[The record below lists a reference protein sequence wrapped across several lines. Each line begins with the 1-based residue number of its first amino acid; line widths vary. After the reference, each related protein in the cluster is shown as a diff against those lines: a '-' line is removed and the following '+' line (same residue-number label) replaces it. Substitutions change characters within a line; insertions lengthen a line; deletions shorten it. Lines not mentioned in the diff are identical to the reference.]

1 MKPSSITTL
10 AALLVIG
17 AGGFIAGRISS
28 NPGGTAETSRISE
41 SRLSRGSS
49 ADSGSDSTGPSSR
62 KVSRSERAEK
72 PAKASLGS
80 PEERLAKLEE
90 IVRGENALDRNRA
103 LLAFIDQ
110 LAPGDFENV
119 IDSFR
124 KLGITQSRMG
134 EYSLLLTAWAEADPM
149 AALAY
154 AKENTG
160 TRFATNT
167 IISTWASNDAEGA
180 IRWALANHEG
190 DGANPYMAGIIQAIA
205 GTDPN
210 RATQLLTSMPRSQER
225 GEALDQM
232 LPHLLKQGGDATRS
246 WIDGLQDDALRNGAM
261 MRAADQLAATDPAGT
276 AAWLLAN
283 PGEATDR
290 RMDDVYSTWA
300 AKDESAALAAMA
312 NLPAGEVRSDAL
324 RGVISSVAVRDPQA
338 AVSMLDRYQSDVDD
352 RVVRNVVWHSFGAD
366 PALAMNQIAR
376 INDQGD
382 RERMYARSLE
392 AWMDRDATAA
402 NAWLQQNTVPDSVIQ
417 RLQRRQ
423 NEQQRQ

>member
-10 AALLVIG
+10 AALLIIG
-17 AGGFIAGRISS
+17 AGGFIAGRISTNS
-28 NPGGTAETSRISE
+28 DSADGKSATTSE
-41 SRLSRGSS
+41 SRSSRASS
-49 ADSGSDSTGPSSR
+49 SGSDSSSPGSSR
-62 KVSRSERAEK
+62 KASRSERGDK
-72 PAKASLGS
+72 SAKATLGT

-90 IVRGENALDRNRA
+90 IVRGDNALDRNRA

-110 LAPGDFENV
+110 LAPGEFMGV

-124 KLGITQSRMG
+124 KLGITQNRMG

-160 TRFATNT
+160 TRFASNT
-167 IISTWASNDAEGA
+167 IISTWAAKDPEAA
-180 IRWALANHEG
+180 IRWALADH
-190 DGANPYMAGIIQAIA
+190 DGEDANPYMAGIIQSIA
-205 GTDPN
+205 GNDPA
-210 RATQLLTSMPRSQER
+210 RATQLLSSMPRSQER

-232 LPHLLKQGGDATRS
+232 LPHLLKQGGDATRA
-246 WIDGLQDDALRNGAM
+246 WIEGLQDEALRNGAM

-283 PGEATDR
+283 PGEASQR

-300 AKDESAALAAMA
+300 AKDEAAALASMA
-312 NLPAGEVRSDAL
+312 NLPAGEIRSDAL
-324 RGVISSVAVRDPQA
+324 RGVITSVAVRDPQT
-338 AVSMLDRYQSDVDD
+338 AVSMLDRYPGDVDD
-352 RVVRNVVWHSFGAD
+352 RVVRNVVWHSFGSN

-376 INDQGD
+376 ITDQGD
-382 RERMYARSLE
+382 RDRMYGRSLE
-392 AWMDRDATAA
+392 AWMDRDANAA

-417 RLQRRQ
+417 RLNRRQ
-423 NEQQRQ
+423 NQQQQQ